1 MEESPRKE
9 KGGNLIFIIIGA
21 AILLIATIGSTIF
34 LSSRIVDSNEKI
46 VSVDENSQ
54 ARDSVLD
61 SKIAVIDQDSRDRDS
76 DLDSKIDDLRAFN
89 DSIEAINK
97 KMVELE
103 KNLNGKV
110 WYLQDQIN
118 KNKQAVEVISQID
131 PVVVDDPAK
140 PGKKKKRSSGFDF
153 SELENIGEE
162 FETMFE

>member
-1 MEESPRKE
+1 MEESPKKE

-34 LSSRIVDSNEKI
+34 LSSKIVDSNEKI
-46 VSVDENSQ
+46 VSVDEDSQ

-61 SKIAVIDQDSRDRDS
+61 SKIAVIDRDSRDRDS
-76 DLDSKIDDLRAFN
+76 DLDSKIDDLSSAFN

-118 KNKQAVEVISQID
+118 KNKQAVEELKID